1 MTQEEGRAEEVGR
14 CHCEE
19 PGKRCEELPQVA
31 ILALGQHVPSRAEV
45 LRAFCRRWVDWQ
57 GKNKGHCVM
66 QEVWLAVELA
76 LGDSSL
82 ETSILGSHQEP
93 HWKIIEISS
102 FGLWPSFH
110 SYADLEKLEI
120 SWTRDAFIGCFML
133 QGHHWF
139 LQTAG
144 LGV

>member
-1 MTQEEGRAEEVGR
+1 
-14 CHCEE
+14 
-19 PGKRCEELPQVA
+19 
-31 ILALGQHVPSRAEV
+31 
-45 LRAFCRRWVDWQ
+45 VDWQ

-102 FGLWPSFH
+102 FGL
-110 SYADLEKLEI
+110 
-120 SWTRDAFIGCFML
+120 
-133 QGHHWF
+133 
-139 LQTAG
+139 
-144 LGV
+144 